1 MHKAVIYTDGGA
13 SPNPGPASIGAV
25 IKDENGV
32 VGGLISKPIGRATNN
47 EAEYRAVIAAL
58 EMASNLGAKQVE
70 LRSDSEL
77 LVRQINGQYKV
88 KAAGI
93 RPLYVSVKQLQEKFD
108 KCVFKHIPRELNEAH
123 ELADCRDH

>member
-1 MHKAVIYTDGGA
+1 MLKAVIYTDGGA

-25 IKDENGV
+25 IKDEAGRP
-32 VGGLISKPIGRATNN
+32 VGHISRSIGRATNN
-47 EAEYRAVIAAL
+47 EAEYRAVVAAL
-58 EMASNLGAKQVE
+58 TMALDLGARLVE

-93 RPLYVSVKQLQEKFD
+93 RPLYVAVKQLQARFD
-108 KCVFKHIPRELNEAH
+108 GCVFKHIPREINEAH
-123 ELADCRDH
+123 EFAERRG

>member
-1 MHKAVIYTDGGA
+1 LKSVVIFTDGGA
-13 SPNPGPASIGAV
+13 SPNPGPAAIGAV
-25 IKDENGV
+25 IKDKSGII
-32 VGGLISKPIGRATNN
+32 VGCISQSIGYATNN

-58 EMASNLGAKQVE
+58 QMALKLGVQQVE

-93 RPLYVSVKQLQEKFD
+93 RPFYIEIKHIQEQFER
-108 KCVFKHIPRELNEAH
+108 CIFNHIPRELNEAH
-123 ELADCRDH
+123 EYADKKG